1 MSETILEIIQQ
12 GAGYRAVDGGS
23 TAAEMSFSVGEGDL
37 HG

>member
-12 GAGYRAVDGGS
+12 GAGYRAVDGGLA
-23 TAAEMSFSVGEGDL
+23 AAEMSFSVGEGDL